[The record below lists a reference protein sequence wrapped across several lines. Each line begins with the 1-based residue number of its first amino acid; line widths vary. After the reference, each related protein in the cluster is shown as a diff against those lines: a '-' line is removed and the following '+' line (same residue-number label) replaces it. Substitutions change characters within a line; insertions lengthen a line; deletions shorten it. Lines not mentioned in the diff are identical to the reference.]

1 MFENMTEQQAREQ
14 ILGIVDNYCRKYH
27 NQEKNILKRETEFL
41 YASRSFMIQKKMVNL
56 CGQCAGIL
64 ADSRQICR

>member
-27 NQEKNILKRETEFL
+27 NQEKTFKEGDRIP
-41 YASRSFMIQKKMVNL
+41 YASRVMIQKKW
-56 CGQCAGIL
+56 
-64 ADSRQICR
+64 

>member
-27 NQEKNILKRETEFL
+27 NQEKTFKEGQNSLC
-41 YASRSFMIQKKMVNL
+41 IQSL
-56 CGQCAGIL
+56 
-64 ADSRQICR
+64 

>member
-27 NQEKNILKRETEFL
+27 NQEKTFKKGDRIP
-41 YASRSFMIQKKMVNL
+41 YASRVY
-56 CGQCAGIL
+56 
-64 ADSRQICR
+64 DSKRNR

>member
-27 NQEKNILKRETEFL
+27 NQEKTFKRETEFL
-41 YASRSFMIQKKMVNL
+41 MHPEFMIQKKW
-56 CGQCAGIL
+56 
-64 ADSRQICR
+64 

>member
-27 NQEKNILKRETEFL
+27 NQEKTFKRETEFL
-41 YASRSFMIQKKMVNL
+41 MHPEFMIQKNGKS